1 MKKGNLPYTSLFFA
15 NALIYGLTALFG
27 SFMPLYIEKCFPGD
41 DTTLGYLMSIGP
53 LVSIFAPIVWG
64 MLADKAKSKNSV
76 LIAATFGAAVFYFV
90 IQYNN
95 SPIYLAVMMALC
107 MFFASS
113 FGSLVDVITLEY
125 ATDTGKSYGLPR
137 ALGSIGYGLIAYV
150 LSIFTENDINI
161 IFYAYAIIALFSII
175 SVFTSPRVAGH
186 SAGRQKL
193 NLAPIFK
200 DKKLLMLIFF
210 AIIGQFTWTYYSNS
224 FPIYL
229 TAEDGLNQSDA
240 IWGIN
245 VFITLIGE
253 IPFFFVFKKL
263 FEKFSIKTLLF
274 VSLIFTVIRYA
285 CLGFISNV
293 VVLLIV
299 GGITG
304 LSVTVFTYVAT
315 YYIGRYVAPEIKA
328 SANSF
333 LYCASYGVGRVLASV
348 LSGYM
353 TKFLGYSYSM
363 LACSLLGVV
372 GVVVFFF
379 TFARYKLPGVN
390 VQ

>member
-1 MKKGNLPYTSLFFA
+1 MKKGNFPYASLFFA

-27 SFMPLYIEKCFPGD
+27 SVMPLYIKKCFPGD
-41 DTTLGYLMSIGP
+41 DTILGYLMSIGP

-76 LIAATFGAAVFYFV
+76 LAVATLGAATFYFV
-90 IQYNN
+90 LQYNQH
-95 SPIYLAVMMALC
+95 PIYIAVMMALC

-125 ATDTGKSYGLPR
+125 TTDTGKSYGLPR
-137 ALGSIGYGLIAYV
+137 VFGSVGYGLIAFI
-150 LSIFTENDINI
+150 LLFFTENDINV
-161 IFYAYAIIALFSII
+161 IFYAYAIIAIGAII
-175 SVFTSPRVAGH
+175 FVLTSPKVAGH
-186 SAGRQKL
+186 SAGREKL

-200 DKKLLMLIFF
+200 DKRLLMLVFF
-210 AIIGQFTWTYYSNS
+210 AIIGQFTWTYYSNF

-229 TAEDGLNQSDA
+229 TAKDGLNQPDYILGA
-240 IWGIN
+240 NI
-245 VFITLIGE
+245 FITLIGE
-253 IPFFFVFKKL
+253 IPFFFIFNKLFKK
-263 FEKFSIKTLLF
+263 FSLKTLLL
-274 VSLIFTVIRYA
+274 VSLIFTVVRYI

-293 VVLLIV
+293 AVLLIV

-304 LSVTVFTYVAT
+304 LSVTVFTYCAT
-315 YYIGRYVAPEIKA
+315 YYIGKYVAPQIKA

-353 TKFLGYSYSM
+353 TKFLGYANSM
-363 LACSLLGVV
+363 LVCSLLGVV
-372 GVVVFFF
+372 GIIVFFF
-379 TFARYKLPGVN
+379 TFARYKLPDADTE
-390 VQ
+390 